1 MGWRTTADGEAIWIW
16 KMDHATVDY
25 DNQMVLEE
33 HFSNVALLR
42 KAVHLQGCRKG
53 NGEADPVPIFG
64 RP

>member
-1 MGWRTTADGEAIWIW
+1 MW